1 MSFSS
6 RGGAPPSRGRPR
18 LNAAG
23 NSIATGTVRR
33 GGGPSRQTQPC
44 RYFLRGSCRLGSNCQ
59 WSHTTARTTE
69 RHPTGNQPSAPN
81 FPGLS
86 NDAFSKVEL
95 NQTPGKT
102 FNSLKSYV
110 EDTFKFQTAEQV
122 YRFLS
127 IVCSASS
134 QNTSW
139 TAKDGQLH
147 LHQLV
152 EGNGIV
158 RLADAI
164 RFPKATPRLWSFQRG
179 YIPIFTYLA
188 SDWVVKST
196 MNSDV
201 YALYGLIHS
210 NFEIIQ
216 NTVESNMRRLMSARS
231 FRDGPTHF
239 SGKQIF
245 KVMFVTLFEYLT
257 RFKEAPI
264 ANPSVRNFAEQIIGW
279 FDEWLVALD
288 SKPPFQ
294 DECTTYSEEKREF
307 IIENLQ
313 RDRERV
319 SRVINRGQTVVV
331 NNDAQPAYQI
341 PSDADPG
348 LVAALERVFDYDGP
362 GELCETGPRHDND
375 HAEIELI
382 RIAPT
387 RNELLCEDDPY
398 LPANF
403 FEAPHFHEPRSVE
416 RLLDIQFRLLREEL
430 TSPIRLAVQLIVE
443 DIKKSRTR
451 VTTLSKLLDAK
462 GGRYVAPAS
471 VRESIMFSVFTGVEF
486 EPLELNN
493 RGISVGI
500 EFDTP
505 PYSRAR
511 SNRPAVRAEYW
522 QQVSKKRL
530 MQDGLV
536 ALIWKDYLG
545 NVDVYVGT
553 VASFGGDLVD
563 CSRKPEGQ
571 YRVSIRVSFFDAKAN
586 IRIVQALQNRRRRN
600 DTRFLIEAPV
610 FYEGIRPFL
619 EALKREPELLPFAQY
634 LRLQSKQELTR
645 TVIGPPLYSR
655 TPGFSFELK
664 DLFSDGAAVP
674 SLRLNTR
681 DPDSIANARA
691 QLIRSSRM
699 DHSQADAVVD
709 SLTREVALIQGP
721 PGTGKS
727 YTGLE
732 LIRVLVKNQIAP
744 ILLVAFTNHA
754 LDHMLTGILD
764 ANITTNI
771 VRLGSRFSI
780 DERLSKYSLSTVER
794 DEGRSRLGSSG
805 KAAYRKM
812 KELEKDMSTLMA
824 DISSHKVPASHIEK
838 HISFAYPHHHGEFF
852 THVPSWI
859 EAIAPKPSDHDEGWE
874 TIGESPGQEQ
884 SIINFWLKG
893 RDLQFL
899 ETRGMKGA
907 KGKSSRHISS
917 HNQFDMLSGPN
928 TGDEDV
934 PTSRENYLQNFMRT
948 HGLSNIP
955 KVPTTTRSLDIL
967 LKNPRVWSMSQV
979 ERTMLHDTWS
989 VEASD
994 LTHAD
999 QIKDFEEFRGSHESA
1014 SGQHKEITEQLKAEI
1029 LSRSQIV
1036 GCTTTGAAKLISMLS
1051 GMGPKVM
1058 IVEEAGQVLESHIL
1072 ASLVGSV
1079 EHVILIGDPLQLRPN
1094 INSYKLATDNPK
1106 TGKIYKF
1113 DQSLMERLSSS
1124 GFPMSQIDVQ
1134 RRMRP
1139 EISSLIRNTL
1149 YPNLKDNDRVLSYPN
1164 VDMIYD
1170 LVLHLLKQGCYNK
1183 PGNIVIL
1190 AAYLGQIP
1198 KLRKKLEEIVTIVI
1212 DERDAELLEQHTM
1225 DQEET
1230 GIVKEVQLSK
1240 QVIIRTLDNF
1250 QGEEGEVIILSLIRN
1265 SGTPFDKESSSL
1277 EHVKGRAPIGF
1288 LKSLNRTNVGLS
1300 RAKHGLYIFGNAPEL
1315 AQGSQMWSDVL
1326 KELNSSDCL
1335 GSKLPIACHRHPDYV
1350 QWIDSPGMIPI
1361 VSPKEDLFRVAT
1373 SAHLCVMPMIP
1384 ITSRPSVY
1392 KPAFDYALARTRV
1405 IGNVGNVREL
1415 PPTVVSQS
1423 RICNYFV
1430 GTSIQLYHVPHSR
1443 NQAAT
1448 VMRPPSRDAMP
1459 QGSNNAHLLEI
1470 NLQRIT
1476 PLSASRNHTLL
1487 NGSRIVHVSGESR
1500 EAAAAL

>member
-6 RGGAPPSRGRPR
+6 RGSAPPSRGRPR

-23 NSIATGTVRR
+23 NSIAAGTVRR

-69 RHPTGNQPSAPN
+69 RHPTGNQPSAPTSL
-81 FPGLS
+81 GYLMMLS
-86 NDAFSKVEL
+86 QRSSSTRHLERRL
-95 NQTPGKT
+95 I
-102 FNSLKSYV
+102 LKSYV

-147 LHQLV
+147 LQPLV

-348 LVAALERVFDYDGP
+348 LVAAWSGY
-362 GELCETGPRHDND
+362 
-375 HAEIELI
+375 LI
-382 RIAPT
+382 MTDR
-387 RNELLCEDDPY
+387 
-398 LPANF
+398 ANF
-403 FEAPHFHEPRSVE
+403 AKPPRSVE

-451 VTTLSKLLDAK
+451 RL
-462 GGRYVAPAS
+462 Y
-471 VRESIMFSVFTGVEF
+471 GVEF

-586 IRIVQALQNRRRRN
+586 IRIVQALQNRRRHN

-655 TPGFSFELK
+655 TPG
-664 DLFSDGAAVP
+664 
-674 SLRLNTR
+674 
-681 DPDSIANARA
+681 
-691 QLIRSSRM
+691 RM
-699 DHSQADAVVD
+699 DPSQADAVVD

-732 LIRVLVKNQIAP
+732 LIRVLIKNQIAP

-859 EAIAPKPSDHDEGWE
+859 EAIAPKPSDHDEG
-874 TIGESPGQEQ
+874 S
-884 SIINFWLKG
+884 
-893 RDLQFL
+893 RLQFL

-948 HGLSNIP
+948 HGL
-955 KVPTTTRSLDIL
+955 K
-967 LKNPRVWSMSQV
+967 SQGV
-979 ERTMLHDTWS
+979 EHVAGERTMLHDTWS
-989 VEASD
+989 V
-994 LTHAD
+994 
-999 QIKDFEEFRGSHESA
+999 SHF
-1014 SGQHKEITEQLKAEI
+1014 GQHKEITEQLKAEI

-1036 GCTTTGAAKLISMLS
+1036 GCTTTGMFVTCVAYVILISS
-1051 GMGPKVM
+1051 NQGGEAHIYAFWNGPQSYDRRRSR
-1058 IVEEAGQVLESHIL
+1058 QVLESHIL

-1094 INSYKLATDNPK
+1094 IRI

-1164 VDMIYD
+1164 VRGMYKNMFFVSHNHKEAGGGEDSISKHNSFEASRHD
-1170 LVLHLLKQGCYNK
+1170 LRPRVAPVEVSSRVYPSKISPIKYNRRQGCYNK

-1230 GIVKEVQLSK
+1230 GTVKEVQLSK

-1250 QGEEGEVIILSLIRN
+1250 QGEEGEGDVFN
-1265 SGTPFDKESSSL
+1265 
-1277 EHVKGRAPIGF
+1277 RA
-1288 LKSLNRTNVGLS
+1288 
-1300 RAKHGLYIFGNAPEL
+1300 
-1315 AQGSQMWSDVL
+1315 
-1326 KELNSSDCL
+1326 
-1335 GSKLPIACHRHPDYV
+1335 
-1350 QWIDSPGMIPI
+1350 
-1361 VSPKEDLFRVAT
+1361 EDLFRVAT
-1373 SAHLCVMPMIP
+1373 SAHLCVMPMIL

-1405 IGNVGNVREL
+1405 IENVGNVREL
-1415 PPTVVSQS
+1415 PPTVASQS
-1423 RICNYFV
+1423 RICNYCV

-1448 VMRPPSRDAMP
+1448 FMRPPSRDAMP
-1459 QGSNNAHLLEI
+1459 QGSNNVHLLEI
-1470 NLQRIT
+1470 DLQRIA

-1487 NGSRIVHVSGESR
+1487 NGSRIVYVSGESR